1 MIPWE
6 RFTRWTERYGHL
18 WARTVLVLAAAV
30 VAAIFYAFAYTISLI
45 AC

>member
-6 RFTRWTERYGHL
+6 RLTRWTERYGHL
-18 WARTVLVLAAAV
+18 WARVILV
-30 VAAIFYAFAYTISLI
+30 VAAAIVAGVLYCVAYTISLI

>member
-6 RFTRWTERYGHL
+6 RLTRWTERRGHL
-18 WARTVLVLAAAV
+18 WARAVLVLAAAV
-30 VAAIFYAFAYTISLI
+30 VAAVVYGVAYTISLI